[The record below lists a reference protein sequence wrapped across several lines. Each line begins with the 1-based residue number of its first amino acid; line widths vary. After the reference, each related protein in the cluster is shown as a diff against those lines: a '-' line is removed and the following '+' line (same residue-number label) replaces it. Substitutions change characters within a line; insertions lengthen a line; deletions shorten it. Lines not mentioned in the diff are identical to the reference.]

1 MSFKIIN
8 ACKKIYPNAEVSI
21 KDEDFSTIQ
30 FHNGTPT
37 MTEDEIK
44 AKFPEV
50 EADEQ
55 AKIDNK
61 ISGKAKLK
69 SGDALTDAEIS
80 ALFGD

>member
-1 MSFKIIN
+1 MSFKILN
-8 ACKKIYPNAEVSI
+8 ACKKIYPNAEVTI
-21 KDEDFSTIQ
+21 KGEDFSTIQ

-55 AKIDNK
+55 NKIDLK
-61 ISGKAKLK
+61 ESAKQKLISGEKL
-69 SGDALTDAEIS
+69 TVEEAE
-80 ALFGD
+80 LLVL